1 MDKFGKKNKVSLNP
15 LDANICLLGL
25 PKIGK
30 TTIMKEVA
38 EKLVGEDGYLF
49 LEMYRENGAKY
60 IEDIVYEDV
69 PDWDTFVEIIDDII
83 SNKAANGVKEGKT
96 QEQAEKDARS
106 SVQSSFTKHWK
117 AKYVEACNTNDEA
130 EKSRI
135 KNVVEASGIYE
146 DVDKTLKGW
155 EP

>member
-1 MDKFGKKNKVSLNP
+1 MAKFGKKNKVSLNP

-30 TTIMKEVA
+30 TPIMKEVA

-69 PDWDTFVEIIDDII
+69 PDWDTFVEIIDDIVDNRTTDYADLKVVFLDTLDNVI
-83 SNKAANGVKEGKT
+83 HIIIIKIIILKIVKI
-96 QEQAEKDARS
+96 
-106 SVQSSFTKHWK
+106 
-117 AKYVEACNTNDEA
+117 NLNDFF
-130 EKSRI
+130 I
-135 KNVVEASGIYE
+135 NH
-146 DVDKTLKGW
+146 L
-155 EP
+155 